1 MKHLQQ
7 LQLAAIDA
15 ATLTILSRERNE
27 LAQFGVSVDYL
38 PDGLLC
44 VYRGDGLYETS
55 VTYQRARLEPQL
67 REAIDRHERAAD
79 PYLIQQFCLSA
90 ED

>member
-1 MKHLQQ
+1 MKQLQR

-15 ATLTILSRERNE
+15 AMLTVLARDRHE
-27 LAQFGVSVDYL
+27 LGQFGVSVDYL

-44 VYRGDGLYETS
+44 VYRGDGLFETS
-55 VTYQRARLEPQL
+55 ETYTRARLEPQL

-79 PYLIQQFCLSA
+79 PYLVHQFCLSA
-90 ED
+90 EE